1 MTKLNQTFKELK
13 KNKQIALMPFFT
25 AGYPTTK
32 IFTELI
38 KEADRRGA
46 SVIEIGIPFSDPIA
60 DGPTIQYSSFKAL
73 QQKINLE
80 KIFRILKGLT
90 KEISTPLVIM
100 SYYNPILQ
108 FGIKKFCAEAKKS
121 GVSGLIIPDLPP
133 GEDRLLETEAK
144 SHGLDLIYLL
154 APNATPARIKL
165 VTKHSQG
172 FVYLVSVTGVTGSR
186 KNLPKELISFI
197 KRVKKQTKKPL
208 CVGFGISSV
217 KHVKVLRK
225 VADGVI
231 IGSAI
236 VDVISGEKST
246 KAVKKVGSYLEKL
259 SRSAKV

>member
-1 MTKLNQTFKELK
+1 MNKLSKTFKQLR
-13 KNKQIALMPFFT
+13 KNKQTALMPFFT
-25 AGYPTTK
+25 AGYPNVK

-46 SVIEIGIPFSDPIA
+46 SIIEIGIPFSDPIA

-73 QQKINLE
+73 QKKINLD
-80 KIFRILKGLT
+80 KIFKILKGLT

-108 FGIKKFCAEAKKS
+108 FGVKKFCREAKSS

-133 GEDRLLETEAK
+133 GEDKILETEAK
-144 SHGLDLIYLL
+144 NFGLDLIYLL
-154 APNATPARIKL
+154 APNATPERIKL

-186 KNLPKELISFI
+186 KNLPKELLSFI

-208 CVGFGISSV
+208 CVGFGISNV
-217 KHVKVLRK
+217 KHVKALRK

-236 VDVISGEKST
+236 VDIIRQGENSSKV
-246 KAVKKVGSYLEKL
+246 VKKVGDFFGKISK
-259 SRSAKV
+259 STS